1 MTKFSLLKLK
11 AQGRNGS
18 GPMTAERSEAAC
30 QGQPEGGDR
39 RGAAKK
45 QRSHWKFSFSSFP
58 RRGNA
63 AWSKEESP
71 FDIGKVM

>member
-1 MTKFSLLKLK
+1 MNFFKDK
-11 AQGRNGS
+11 ARGRNWS

-30 QGQPEGGDR
+30 QRQPEGGDR

-45 QRSHWKFSFSSFP
+45 QRRHWKFSSSNLP
-58 RRGNA
+58 RRDNA